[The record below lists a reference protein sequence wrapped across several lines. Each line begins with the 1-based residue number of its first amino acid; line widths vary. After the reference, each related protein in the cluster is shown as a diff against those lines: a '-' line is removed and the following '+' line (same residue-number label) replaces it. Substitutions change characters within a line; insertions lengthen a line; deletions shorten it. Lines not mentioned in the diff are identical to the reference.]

1 MKNIALAIFLV
12 ASFPT
17 IACDACGC
25 SGMTVGFGDLSF
37 YNQNSLGLRHSFRQF
52 KTGTGISDYIQQID
66 LNGSYA
72 INSDWSLSLSIPYIY
87 AQRNQAESESNIYGI
102 SDITLKANYFLLRMG
117 DEKKSH
123 RIKLTGGLNLP
134 TGKFE
139 NREASLI
146 PQNFQVGTGG
156 LDFQGEL
163 EYQFGYKNWVAL
175 SQARYLY
182 NSTNPSNYKFGNQA
196 SIQLLFAYK
205 IALKKIALVPLM
217 GISYEH
223 FDRDINARDFY
234 QYGTGGESI
243 NAQLG
248 VQLKLKDFLFSLRGG
263 GNLRN
268 HTNGD
273 YNPGLQ
279 TYFSFNYLF

>member
-1 MKNIALAIFLV
+1 MKNIALAIFWMV
-12 ASFPT
+12 SIPA

-37 YNQNSLGLRHSFRQF
+37 YNQNSFGISHSFRQF
-52 KTGTGISDYIQQID
+52 KTGTGISDYIQQVN
-66 LNGSYA
+66 LKTSYA
-72 INSDWSLSLSIPYIY
+72 LNTDWSLSLSIPYIH
-87 AQRNQAESESNIYGI
+87 AQRNQSGSESRIYGI
-102 SDITLKANYFLLRMG
+102 SDITLKASYFLLRSG

-123 RIKLTGGLNLP
+123 RVKLATGLNLP
-134 TGKFE
+134 TGKFDE
-139 NREASLI
+139 REASLI

-156 LDFQGEL
+156 LDFEGEL
-163 EYQFGYKNWVAL
+163 EYQFGFNNWVAL

-182 NSTNPSNYKFGNQA
+182 NSKNPSDYKFGNQA
-196 SIQLLFAYK
+196 SVQLLIAYK

-223 FDRDINARDFY
+223 FDRDINSRGFY
-234 QYGTGGESI
+234 QFGTGGESL
-243 NAQLG
+243 NAQIG
-248 VQLKLKDFLFSLRGG
+248 FQLKLKDFLFSLRAG
-263 GNLRN
+263 GNLKN

-279 TYFSFNYLF
+279 TYFSTTYLF